1 MTVERKNSRRT
12 RFREGHEGKEKN
24 ESIHRQMPFNDKQQ
38 WCINTQREGLT
49 VTEHASLLVFCLLNL
64 PICNPI
70 ISLLSPSSLLYD
82 QLGSCYL
89 LFVCFPFFFTE
100 QQCDWST
107 WLECGSAGQL
117 RRRRRSGHPLHHPSP
132 TTSLTAWRTSSL
144 MSSHICQVSTRL
156 SKHNVTV

>member
-24 ESIHRQMPFNDKQQ
+24 ESMHRQMPFNDKQQ

-70 ISLLSPSSLLYD
+70 VTLLSPSSLR
-82 QLGSCYL
+82 SAWIL
-89 LFVCFPFFFTE
+89 LFIVCLLSFFFYRATMR
-100 QQCDWST
+100 
-107 WLECGSAGQL
+107 LVNMAGVRL
-117 RRRRRSGHPLHHPSP
+117 RRAAEEEEKERPPPPPPVSHHQFNSMKNKFFNELTHLPSEH
-132 TTSLTAWRTSSL
+132 TA
-144 MSSHICQVSTRL
+144 I
-156 SKHNVTV
+156 

>member
-24 ESIHRQMPFNDKQQ
+24 ESMHRQMPFNDKQQ

-49 VTEHASLLVFCLLNL
+49 VTEHACLLVFCLLNL

-82 QLGSCYL
+82 QLGSFYL
-89 LFVCFPFFFTE
+89 MFVCFPFFFYRATMR
-100 QQCDWST
+100 
-107 WLECGSAGQL
+107 LVNMAGVRL
-117 RRRRRSGHPLHHPSP
+117 RRAAEEEEKERPPPPPPVSHHQFNSMKNKFFNELTHLPSEH
-132 TTSLTAWRTSSL
+132 TA
-144 MSSHICQVSTRL
+144 I
-156 SKHNVTV
+156 